1 MTTLTPTAKH
11 FAFAGVLARGVV
23 SQVVLAAGNFAV
35 TLILLRYGS
44 NTQYAYYVLVFGAVI
59 LMISLQ
65 GAFVGPALVNQ
76 LARLD
81 AEQRADLIGGLY
93 AGQRR
98 FLPRIVLACFAG
110 IAALWLLDLLNDESA
125 SILLVAIGT
134 AWAALY
140 RQFARMVSNAY
151 RDSSA
156 ALTGDLAYVAILVC
170 GAALGIRTSVPAIVT
185 LAFMGLGAGVGGVV
199 NSRLLWKRERWNINA
214 ASHVW
219 RKIAAVGAW
228 TGAGSVAHWALNQ
241 GYNYLVVAYLN
252 LTAIAA
258 LGSTRTLMMP
268 VNLLSTGVSAL
279 MLSTVSVWLTRDGT
293 RGALRRVTLSAAAI
307 SGLALLYPVL
317 FWPVRDFIF
326 ADILH
331 KYFAQR
337 DLLLILWSV
346 ASVVMVGRDQ
356 FVNFLLARTRYRAL
370 TGLTVTAAIASLTVS
385 YCLVRRIG
393 VTGAPLGVLTGEIV
407 NLAGLILLSRLE
419 VRRDDAKVA
428 VSGSR

>member
-23 SQVVLAAGNFAV
+23 SQVILAAGNFAV

-81 AEQRADLIGGLY
+81 SEQRADLIGGLY

-98 FLPRIVLACFAG
+98 LLPRIVLACLSG

-156 ALTGDLAYVAILVC
+156 ALTGDLAYVAILVG

-214 ASHVW
+214 GSHVW

-279 MLSTVSVWLTRDGT
+279 MLSTVSVWLIRDGA

-337 DLLLILWSV
+337 DLLLVLWSV

-385 YCLVRRIG
+385 YCLLRRIG

-419 VRRDDAKVA
+419 VRRGDAKVA